1 MDVSRVLSIV
11 SDIRYIQDNM
21 YKSISEET
29 GMNATA
35 IEILMFFYTNPDYC
49 TAKDLCNLKNIK
61 PNLASFHIE
70 KLVQNGY
77 ILRESVV
84 GDRREVK
91 LVVTEKSSEIIKK
104 GTLIR
109 DKIIHDIING
119 IAKEEMNAFARFMK
133 QIGENAE
140 IVKKKM
146 NK

>member
-1 MDVSRVLSIV
+1 MDVSKVLSIV

-35 IEILMFFYTNPDYC
+35 IEILMFFSTNPDYC
-49 TAKDLCNLKNIK
+49 TAKDLCKLKNIK

-77 ILRESVV
+77 VLRESVV
-84 GDRREVK
+84 VDRRKVK
-91 LVVTEKSSEIIKK
+91 LVITNKSDEIIEK

-109 DKIIHDIING
+109 DKFIQDIVKG
-119 IAKEEMNAFARFMK
+119 ITQEDWNLFAKFMN
-133 QIGENAE
+133 QLGENAK